1 MNAENT
7 QDAGSTDVLQK
18 QDVAGQF
25 SFSVKLDQSN
35 DKTINLTG
43 FIYAGDD
50 FETCAARISM
60 FDDLISQ
67 QQTRSSIP
75 VMEADLQQR
84 IKGMDDYVNHLKGLQ
99 AQREE
104 FSKTLKP
111 TSLQRK
117 QFAES
122 TQMIEQSTTTLDAM
136 RKDIERRRQAITEA
150 KAKVA

>member
-1 MNAENT
+1 MNTEET
-7 QDAGSTDVLQK
+7 QDAGSESAFQK

-35 DKTINLTG
+35 DKTLNLTG
-43 FIYAGDD
+43 FLYAGDD
-50 FETCAARISM
+50 HEACAARISM

-75 VMEADLQQR
+75 IMEADFQQR
-84 IKGMDDYVNHLKGLQ
+84 VKGMDDYVNHLKGLQ

-104 FSKTLKP
+104 FTKTSKP

-122 TQMIEQSTTTLDAM
+122 SQMIEQSTTTLDAM

-150 KAKVA
+150 KAKVG